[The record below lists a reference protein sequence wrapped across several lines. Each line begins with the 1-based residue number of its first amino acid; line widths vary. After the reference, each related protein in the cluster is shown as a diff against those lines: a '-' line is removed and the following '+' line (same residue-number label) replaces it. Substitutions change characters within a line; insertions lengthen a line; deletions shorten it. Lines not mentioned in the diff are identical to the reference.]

1 MGIIQTRPV
10 FIKKKK
16 KKLFHRHY
24 ILSGIKI
31 RRVVMDSLS
40 GKMREA
46 ITLSISHQIL

>member
-16 KKLFHRHY
+16 KLCHRHY

-40 GKMREA
+40 GEMRKA